1 MGVFTVRAPDGNEY
15 DVTAPDT
22 ATDQEV
28 LAYAQATYG
37 KAPPIGNKSSQE
49 AIEALTK
56 TYAHTIEPGIQY
68 LQGLAPTAVQGL
80 GNIAGTLVSGGD
92 TKFAEELGQD
102 WASKIPQIP
111 ITDIGVQK
119 QEALGHYLQQSKEKG
134 GDVAA
139 TMSPIA
145 RFNEPLARGLG
156 EVVGELGPQA
166 LLFGGA
172 RRMAGI
178 KPKITPEAL
187 GAARK
192 AMEQQPPPM
201 TPPPSGGPMK
211 ALPDLTTDP
220 RFIQDQLSREG
231 VPPPVETPPGELN
244 YPPIMGMEQ
253 SVLPLKGT
261 MPFKDAPEPVY
272 RPPFTL
278 EGNYERLQE
287 PPRPTGEPQPSPLTS
302 LEPRDTTSANALRAA
317 QTERLALLEQEASA
331 AMRRGDM
338 PGAEAAKA
346 ERDTLLAKDT
356 IETTDFPLRQEE
368 LIKLRENY
376 ERWIKQAEQEG
387 NTKLVE
393 ELKTQFAEE
402 LPDYGVRSPRE
413 AVGMQ
418 PLYEQGMGTR
428 LPVES
433 SQRPLLGS
441 PGTWGERNPYAPAAD
456 AASLRIGGRFAKQ
469 AGPGGKQ
476 GGAIDFTF
484 RKGEGKEIPIEDRI
498 RIFTKQSTSLDLD
511 LGHLLEQ
518 EKQARAKG
526 DLNAVRALGS
536 EIEATQKMLDRVN
549 LGLAKTEEL
558 QKRTKAPVIP
568 LGLTK
573 KGESQKG
580 SIGFDKDKEFEAF
593 KAKLP
598 APFKS
603 QAKALYRAVRDEL
616 KAKATLIPEVE
627 QSFSQEAVKGIPG
640 LKNVVD
646 MWGDKV
652 RPAEEFIPDLLKY
665 PGGDAK
671 VPFYTAGA
679 RMAAMRTEHPLH
691 IYIAKLGTTAQH
703 EAHRLKIEKISDE
716 KTGIAP
722 KITELRRN
730 DPEAFLRDWEAMW
743 KKEGTGE
750 GVKGPLA
757 TPLREL
763 LDWSHDYLNDV
774 LKLMGRKPVHKRG
787 NYLPGGPTG
796 EFRFSVRDKVT
807 GEFIKNVGHDN
818 RWAANKLYD
827 EFSKNP
833 AYVVSRVEH
842 TTPVSRESRIGTME
856 DLDRKSTRL

>member
-15 DVTAPDT
+15 DITAPDT

-28 LAYAQATYG
+28 LAYAQANYG
-37 KAPPIGNKSSQE
+37 KAPPIGDKSSQE

-68 LQGLAPTAVQGL
+68 LQGLAPTAVQGQ

-102 WASKIPQIP
+102 WASKVPQIP
-111 ITDIGVQK
+111 ITNIGVQK
-119 QEALGHYLQQSKEKG
+119 QKALGHYLDKIKKFG
-134 GDVAA
+134 GDVLQ
-139 TMSPIA
+139 SPRAILPGPMGLLDLVN
-145 RFNEPLARGLG
+145 RLTNTNEPSARGAG
-156 EVVGELGPQA
+156 ELFGELGPQA
-166 LLFGGA
+166 AIFGVAGK
-172 RRMAGI
+172 MAGV

-187 GAARK
+187 EAARK

-231 VPPPVETPPGELN
+231 VPPPVETPQVELN

-253 SVLPLKGT
+253 PVLPLKGT
-261 MPFKDAPEPVY
+261 VPFKDAPEPVY

-331 AMRRGDM
+331 AMRPGDL

-346 ERDTLLAKDT
+346 ERNALLAKDV
-356 IETTDFPLRQEE
+356 IETVDGSTLGLEGQARRNPFIIPEEPLPP
-368 LIKLRENY
+368 I
-376 ERWIKQAEQEG
+376 
-387 NTKLVE
+387 
-393 ELKTQFAEE
+393 
-402 LPDYGVRSPRE
+402 
-413 AVGMQ
+413 
-418 PLYEQGMGTR
+418 
-428 LPVES
+428 ES

-476 GGAIDFTF
+476 GGAIDFNF

-498 RIFTKQSTSLDLD
+498 RIFTKQSTSLDID

-671 VPFYTAGA
+671 VPFYTAG
-679 RMAAMRTEHPLH
+679 
-691 IYIAKLGTTAQH
+691 
-703 EAHRLKIEKISDE
+703 
-716 KTGIAP
+716 
-722 KITELRRN
+722 
-730 DPEAFLRDWEAMW
+730 
-743 KKEGTGE
+743 
-750 GVKGPLA
+750 
-757 TPLREL
+757 
-763 LDWSHDYLNDV
+763 
-774 LKLMGRKPVHKRG
+774 
-787 NYLPGGPTG
+787 
-796 EFRFSVRDKVT
+796 VRID
-807 GEFIKNVGHDN
+807 
-818 RWAANKLYD
+818 
-827 EFSKNP
+827 
-833 AYVVSRVEH
+833 
-842 TTPVSRESRIGTME
+842 
-856 DLDRKSTRL
+856 